1 MLVYKLDTTNY
12 LAPLS
17 LWVLDVARLQ
27 ASMLIR
33 LTVLVDLRKL
43 ASHHCP
49 SPVVFR
55 RRVAWRRRHAKRLRD
70 FRQHLVLPAHNHRLF
85 GWEIFNSRHEP
96 FDVVS
101 SRSGVDTNSK
111 PIGKRRQRLHGAVAG
126 LVRVGKKMRRWCGK
140 RSRGVG
146 EETGNA
152 FRALHATW
160 AQVVAD
166 TGLFAVTDENYSLRN
181 EC

>member
-1 MLVYKLDTTNY
+1 MYSLSICCIVLVYKLDTTNY
-12 LAPLS
+12 FLLLS
-17 LWVLDVARLQ
+17 VCGSRLQ

-43 ASHHCP
+43 ASRHCP

-55 RRVAWRRRHAKRLRD
+55 RRVARRRRHAKRLRD

-85 GWEIFNSRHEP
+85 GWELFDTCHEP

-101 SRSGVDTNSK
+101 SRGGVDTNSK

-140 RSRGVG
+140 RPRGVG
-146 EETGNA
+146 EEMGNA
-152 FRALHATW
+152 FRALHPTW
-160 AQVVAD
+160 AEVVA
-166 TGLFAVTDENYSLRN
+166 TVLLAVTD
-181 EC
+181 